1 MNKGLSPRAQKL
13 LSVSS
18 QNIAKKRGSNQLL
31 PEHLLLAMI
40 SDADSLGFEIM
51 LYLNI
56 NLLMLQLALEQAVPQ
71 GNVLGSNQEVPPS
84 RRFRTI
90 LDIAAV
96 ESRISRKNYIGTEHL
111 LLATLREE
119 NSVAFRFFSAIP
131 ISIEAVRQAAEA
143 VSIRFRSSANV
154 NNREKEYAGGF
165 RGENP
170 QKESMLAEYSK
181 DLTFQA
187 RQGELDP
194 VIGRETEI
202 ERVIQILSRRSK
214 NNPVLVGEPGV
225 GKTAIVEGLALKIAE
240 ESVPKD
246 LLNKRILVLDLASV
260 IAGTKYRGEFEERI
274 KKILKEITEQKD
286 IIIFIDELHTLIGA
300 GGSEGSMDA
309 SNMLKPALS
318 RGAIQVI
325 GATTSNEYR
334 KYFER
339 DSALERRFQPITV
352 VEPSDNET
360 IEILKGILPKYE
372 EFHHVKYAEGVVE
385 QIVKYSRR
393 YITERFLPDKAIDLL
408 DEAGAMKKIKENKI
422 PKELSD
428 IEKQISLLQEE
439 KEKLVQSQNFEEA
452 AKIRDNLRKLRSQ
465 QENFLVNNESYA
477 KNIVTEKDIS
487 TVISAMTGIPA
498 NKLDTEETKRLV
510 NMEKE
515 LHKTVIGQDE
525 AINLISSAVRRARAG
540 VSSYNRPQGSFI
552 FLGPTG
558 VGKTLLAKTLAK
570 FLFGTDE
577 ALIRIDMSDFMEKHT
592 ASRLVGAP
600 PGYVGYEEGG
610 VLTEKV
616 RKNPYSVVLL
626 DEIEKA
632 HQDIFNLLLQV
643 LEEGELKDNLGHTVN
658 FKNTVII
665 MTSNAGARE
674 ITTENRLGFSS
685 TNTGLLP
692 YEQIKENAL
701 NELKKLLRPELI
713 NRIDDVVVFNPLSE
727 EEVNAILDG
736 QIRDLETRLME
747 KGLKIKL
754 KPSGKKY
761 FSEKGYEP
769 AFGARPMRRLIQR
782 EIEDPIANMILSGE
796 AQNGDTIIVEAKNQ
810 KSVVSVRKPEDKTMI
825 TKTVKK

>member
-84 RRFRTI
+84 RRLRTI

-131 ISIEAVRQAAEA
+131 ISIDAVRQAAEA

-736 QIRDLETRLME
+736 QIRDLETRLIE

-782 EIEDPIANMILSGE
+782 EIEDPIANLILSGE

>member
-84 RRFRTI
+84 RRLRTI

-131 ISIEAVRQAAEA
+131 ISIDAVRQAAEA

-452 AKIRDNLRKLRSQ
+452 AKIRDDLRKLRSE

-736 QIRDLETRLME
+736 QIRDLETRLIE

-825 TKTVKK
+825 SKTVKK